1 MPRPSQLHGPRQVVG
16 DAAPQGLLHLWP
28 GAPCG
33 DGPAK
38 PAFDDRHAC
47 LGCPPL
53 AIGFP
58 GTGPLELAAVGMAR
72 QAMRWPSRNGGK
84 DAREA
89 QVFSPPAVVG
99 LGIVAG
105 IGQQTC
111 TGQAGQGLF
120 HEGAKFP
127 LVPSWPAVSSLSTP
141 DSGVGPHRHRPLQP
155 GPGPVAFPSPVL
167 VVGAR
172 LLPREARGIHRHG
185 TGARR
190 TMVPDQAHRCGQH
203 ARQQPRLH
211 LVAWE
216 PPPRRMVRHRAQ
228 REGGPEFLSARQ
240 QRFSPPLVPV
250 SILYV
255 M

>member
-1 MPRPSQLHGPRQVVG
+1 M
-16 DAAPQGLLHLWP
+16 
-28 GAPCG
+28 
-33 DGPAK
+33 
-38 PAFDDRHAC
+38 
-47 LGCPPL
+47 
-53 AIGFP
+53 
-58 GTGPLELAAVGMAR
+58 
-72 QAMRWPSRNGGK
+72 
-84 DAREA
+84 
-89 QVFSPPAVVG
+89 
-99 LGIVAG
+99 
-105 IGQQTC
+105 
-111 TGQAGQGLF
+111 
-120 HEGAKFP
+120 
-127 LVPSWPAVSSLSTP
+127 
-141 DSGVGPHRHRPLQP
+141 
-155 GPGPVAFPSPVL
+155 AFPSPVL

-250 SILYV
+250 SIFCQTQAGEPRRVCVPLWRKFARMIGHLLPCELPGQTCEVKYT
-255 M
+255 MTFHCKSPPSFEYTPGSGGFRQSKST

>member
-16 DAAPQGLLHLWP
+16 DAAPQGLRHLWP

-72 QAMRWPSRNGGK
+72 QAMRWPSRDGGK

-105 IGQQTC
+105 IG
-111 TGQAGQGLF
+111 
-120 HEGAKFP
+120 
-127 LVPSWPAVSSLSTP
+127 
-141 DSGVGPHRHRPLQP
+141 
-155 GPGPVAFPSPVL
+155 
-167 VVGAR
+167 
-172 LLPREARGIHRHG
+172 
-185 TGARR
+185 
-190 TMVPDQAHRCGQH
+190 
-203 ARQQPRLH
+203 
-211 LVAWE
+211 
-216 PPPRRMVRHRAQ
+216 
-228 REGGPEFLSARQ
+228 
-240 QRFSPPLVPV
+240 
-250 SILYV
+250 
-255 M
+255 